1 MLSTQCE
8 MASTCVQTPYMG
20 MSEEQIIQRKV
31 HEAVDMEAPPCAPAA
46 VAELIQKCLD
56 RQRLPAPHLPG
67 HQEQPACPAG
77 DLLVG
82 RVTPASLTVQGKL
95 LTAF

>member
-1 MLSTQCE
+1 MLSTQGE

-56 RQRLPAPHLPG
+56 RQPCQRPTFLAIKSSLH
-67 HQEQPACPAG
+67 A
-77 DLLVG
+77 LLA
-82 RVTPASLTVQGKL
+82 TFWLDE
-95 LTAF
+95 

>member
-1 MLSTQCE
+1 MLSTE
-8 MASTCVQTPYMG
+8 RETASTRVQTPYMG

-56 RQRLPAPHLPG
+56 RQPCQRPNFPAIKSSLH
-67 HQEQPACPAG
+67 A
-77 DLLVG
+77 LLA
-82 RVTPASLTVQGKL
+82 TFWLDE
-95 LTAF
+95 